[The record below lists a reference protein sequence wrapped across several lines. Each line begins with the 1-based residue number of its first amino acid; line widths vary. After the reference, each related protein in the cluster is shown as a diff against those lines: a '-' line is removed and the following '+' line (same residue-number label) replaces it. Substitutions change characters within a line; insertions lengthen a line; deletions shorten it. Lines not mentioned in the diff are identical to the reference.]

1 MNQIK
6 AVFAVLDFV
15 IGTFWSM
22 TIVELIPVLSSG
34 TIILNSFDNAIKIL
48 FSLVGLI
55 YLAFRLIHFIRMSKL
70 NIEFRKQE
78 IIEKERLNFYKSW
91 DKEFLENKKEEPL
104 KS

>member
-6 AVFAVLDFV
+6 DFLNLLDFIV
-15 IGTFWSM
+15 GTFWSM

-34 TIILNSFDNAIKIL
+34 TVILNSFDNALKIL

-78 IIEKERLNFYKSW
+78 IIEKERLNFYKKW
-91 DKEFLENKKEEPL
+91 GDEFNGPQKEEPL
-104 KS
+104 KK